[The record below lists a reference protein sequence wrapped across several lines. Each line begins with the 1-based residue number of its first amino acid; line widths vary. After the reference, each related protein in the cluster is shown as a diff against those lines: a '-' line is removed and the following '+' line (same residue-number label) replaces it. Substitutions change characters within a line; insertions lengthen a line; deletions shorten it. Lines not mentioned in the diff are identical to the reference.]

1 MSKNIKLSEKIKS
14 VPGKPGVYMMKD
26 ISSSVLYVGK
36 ALNLRNRIKSYFS
49 TPKSLP
55 LKIQHLIK
63 NVHDFDLIFTSTE
76 QEALILEN
84 NMIKWHQPKFNAR
97 LKDDKSYPFIKIN
110 LSEKFPQIYFTR
122 KIKKD
127 GSRYFGPFASAKSV
141 RNTLT
146 LLKKLFPYR
155 SCTKEI
161 TGTDS
166 KPCLDFHIKQCMG
179 PCIGNIDQNDYLE
192 IINEVI
198 LFLEGNTAKVSNS
211 IMSKMKTASKNLE
224 FEKAAIFRNQ
234 LESIELIKEKQKVIQ
249 HENSNFDSIA
259 ITSIEKTSW
268 IEIFFI
274 RQGKLI
280 GEDHFTMHNGFD
292 SEINLIL
299 KAFIMQF
306 YEINPYIPP
315 EILIQTEIQDME
327 SIQNWLSQKKDS
339 NVSIK
344 IPLRGN
350 KLKILNMSLENS
362 KQRASI
368 ESTTKKFTTKDT
380 TKMLKDLQ
388 EILNLPRFPKRIEC
402 YDISN
407 ISGTNSVASMSV
419 FNNGNPSPHNYRKF
433 KIKSVQGINDYAMI
447 KEVLERR
454 FKSISQKPGEITP
467 ESQNQ
472 QQFSEIPDLVLI
484 DGGKGHLSTAV
495 QVFLELGINNVP
507 LASIAKQNEE
517 IFIPNF
523 SEPVEFSSNPES
535 LNILQKIRD
544 EAHRFAINYHRKL
557 RSKTALFSSIDT
569 IPGIGPKKRKSIL
582 NKFGSIKN
590 INKSSIEEITKIPG
604 ISEKLAKQL
613 LSISKNMQ

>member
-299 KAFIMQF
+299 KAFI
-306 YEINPYIPP
+306 I
-315 EILIQTEIQDME
+315 
-327 SIQNWLSQKKDS
+327 
-339 NVSIK
+339 
-344 IPLRGN
+344 
-350 KLKILNMSLENS
+350 
-362 KQRASI
+362 
-368 ESTTKKFTTKDT
+368 
-380 TKMLKDLQ
+380 
-388 EILNLPRFPKRIEC
+388 
-402 YDISN
+402 
-407 ISGTNSVASMSV
+407 
-419 FNNGNPSPHNYRKF
+419 
-433 KIKSVQGINDYAMI
+433 
-447 KEVLERR
+447 
-454 FKSISQKPGEITP
+454 
-467 ESQNQ
+467 
-472 QQFSEIPDLVLI
+472 
-484 DGGKGHLSTAV
+484 
-495 QVFLELGINNVP
+495 
-507 LASIAKQNEE
+507 
-517 IFIPNF
+517 
-523 SEPVEFSSNPES
+523 
-535 LNILQKIRD
+535 
-544 EAHRFAINYHRKL
+544 
-557 RSKTALFSSIDT
+557 
-569 IPGIGPKKRKSIL
+569 
-582 NKFGSIKN
+582 
-590 INKSSIEEITKIPG
+590 
-604 ISEKLAKQL
+604 
-613 LSISKNMQ
+613 